1 MDKEDITL
9 PKGTQFTEL
18 ICFRFANYN
27 FLYLATIAKIVK
39 EVLPDDIKC
48 SSDARDIIL
57 NCCIGKFK
65 LRIGHNFF

>member
-1 MDKEDITL
+1 
-9 PKGTQFTEL
+9 
-18 ICFRFANYN
+18 
-27 FLYLATIAKIVK
+27 LYLATIAKIVK

-65 LRIGHNFF
+65 LRIGQIFF